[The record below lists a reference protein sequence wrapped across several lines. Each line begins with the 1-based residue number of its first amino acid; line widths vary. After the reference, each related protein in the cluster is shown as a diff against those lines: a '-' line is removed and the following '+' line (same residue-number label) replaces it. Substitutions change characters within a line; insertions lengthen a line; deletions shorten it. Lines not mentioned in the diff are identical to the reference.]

1 MSPVSQPI
9 DHDVLTGF
17 RAGDESSLE
26 RLFRER
32 YAALTDE
39 ARAQFG
45 DSAGAHAPRIVERAF
60 VRAWEQRSRFDTPEA
75 LDSFLHECV
84 HEGVVRERSRV
95 AGLHRIDGQ
104 GGRAAAHAPRP
115 VEAIPIDEAWRHVSA
130 MLHPAT
136 ASAEVRHKAL
146 DESRHHAAEHLA
158 RTGKRRPIAL
168 PLAIA
173 AVVGVVIVAGLWWVD
188 RSSED
193 AAVSAALAS
202 PDARVI
208 GSGAGQIGSTTLR
221 DGSIAKVGPDT
232 KLTISPSYGTTL
244 RAVKLEGAA
253 SFQVAPGK
261 VEPFAVRV
269 RDHTI
274 MATGT
279 AFDVTAYPRQPHV
292 TVRVREGGITLKA
305 DGEPHALTAGQAV
318 RVTDGG
324 EVTPVSGQEL
334 DEAVA
339 WSDGKFVVA
348 NRPLREALAM
358 MTRWYRIELQ
368 VRDSSLLTRPVTA
381 SASLES
387 SREAIAAIEKSANLK
402 FDYEGKT
409 MVLRDAAAAA
419 APAPKQ

>member
-32 YAALTDE
+32 YPALTEE
-39 ARAQFG
+39 ARSQFG
-45 DSAGAHAPRIVERAF
+45 DAAAGHAPRVVERAF
-60 VRAWEQRSRFDTPEA
+60 VRAWEQRTRFETPEA

-84 HEGVVRERSRV
+84 HEGVVRERSRI

-104 GGRAAAHAPRP
+104 GGRAAAHATRAPDAVP
-115 VEAIPIDEAWRHVSA
+115 VDEAWKHVST

-136 ASAEVRHKAL
+136 ANAAIRHQAL

-158 RTGKRRPIAL
+158 RTGKRRPIAV

-173 AVVGVVIVAGLWWVD
+173 AVVGLAILGALWWVD

-193 AAVSAALAS
+193 AAVSAALAA
-202 PDARVI
+202 PDAAVI
-208 GSGAGQIGSTTLR
+208 SSGAGQIGSTTLR
-221 DGSIAKVGPDT
+221 DGSTVKLGPDT
-232 KLTISPSYGTTL
+232 KLTRSVSYGTNL

-279 AFDVTAYPRQPHV
+279 AFDVTAYPREPAV
-292 TVRVREGGITLKA
+292 FVRVREGSVTLKV
-305 DGEPHALTAGQAV
+305 DGEPHPLSAGQAV
-318 RVTDGG
+318 RITDDNKI
-324 EVTPVSGQEL
+324 EPASGAVL

-348 NRPLREALAM
+348 NRPLREALAL

-368 VRDSSLLTRPVTA
+368 VRDSSLLTRPVSA

-409 MVLRDAAAAA
+409 MVLRDAAA
-419 APAPKQ
+419 PAPKQ